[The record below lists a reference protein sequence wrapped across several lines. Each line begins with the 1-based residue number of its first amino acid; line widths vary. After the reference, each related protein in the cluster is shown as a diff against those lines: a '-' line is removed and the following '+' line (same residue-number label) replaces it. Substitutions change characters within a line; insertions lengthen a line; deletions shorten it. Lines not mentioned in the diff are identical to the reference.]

1 MMRNAIAPRIRIETM
16 CNHWR
21 RIDVKT
27 SSRVTLLVTGFVALL
42 AGHAAAQKPDKFP
55 TKPVRLIVPY
65 APGGATDIT
74 ARQLQTKISEL
85 WGQSVIVDNR
95 AGASG
100 NIALELAARSAPD
113 GYTLFVGN
121 VSTNAINET
130 TFRSLKVKPSRDLT
144 GVTNLI
150 QLPHLWVVNPSIPA
164 STLKA
169 LVDYVKK
176 TGAKLNYASAGVG
189 SYPHLDTV
197 RFLKTA
203 GIGMTHVPYKGGAG
217 QMIPAIMGNEVQFMF
232 INMASSLP
240 HIRTGRIKP
249 LAITTEKRR
258 PELPNV
264 PTTAEAGFPG
274 MGTNAWN
281 GLFAPAKIPGPLL
294 NRIHD
299 DVVKVM
305 ESPEMRASLEK
316 VFMSVVVNKSPAEY
330 QKFVL
335 EEIKNWGKIVID
347 NDIKVE

>member
-1 MMRNAIAPRIRIETM
+1 M
-16 CNHWR
+16 
-21 RIDVKT
+21 DVKT
-27 SSRVTLLVTGFVALL
+27 IVRVTLLATAFVVLV
-42 AGHAAAQKPDKFP
+42 AGHAQAQQAGKFP
-55 TKPVRLIVPY
+55 TRPVRMIVPY

-85 WGQSVIVDNR
+85 WGQPVIVDNR

-130 TFRSLKVKPSRDLT
+130 TFRSLKIKPSRDLT

-164 STLKA
+164 STLKE
-169 LVDYVKK
+169 LVAHVKK
-176 TGAKLNYASAGVG
+176 TGAKLNYGSAGVG
-189 SYPHLDTV
+189 AYPHLDAV
-197 RFLKTA
+197 KFLKIA
-203 GIGMTHVPYKGGAG
+203 GIDMTHVPYKGGAG
-217 QMIPAIMGNEVQFMF
+217 QMIPAIIGNEVQFMF

-249 LAITTEKRR
+249 LAITTDKRR

-264 PTTAEAGFPG
+264 PTTAESGFPG
-274 MGTNAWN
+274 VGTNAWN
-281 GLFAPAKIPGPLL
+281 GLFAPSGVPKPLL
-294 NRIHD
+294 NRIHA

-305 ESPEMRASLEK
+305 ESPEMRASLDK
-316 VFMSVVVNKSPAEY
+316 VFMAVVVNKSPAEF
-330 QKFVL
+330 QQFVL
-335 EEIKNWGKIVID
+335 GEIKSWGKIVIE
-347 NDIKVE
+347 NNITVE

>member
-1 MMRNAIAPRIRIETM
+1 M
-16 CNHWR
+16 
-21 RIDVKT
+21 KT
-27 SSRVTLLVTGFVALL
+27 SLRVTLLVTGFIALF
-42 AGHAAAQKPDKFP
+42 AGHAVAQKPDKFP

-130 TFRSLKVKPSRDLT
+130 TFRSLKIKPSRDLT

-150 QLPHLWVVNPSIPA
+150 QLPHLWVVNPSVPA
-164 STLKA
+164 STLKE
-169 LVDYVKK
+169 LVAYVKK
-176 TGAKLNYASAGVG
+176 SGAKLNYGSAGVG
-189 SYPHLDTV
+189 AYPHLDAV
-197 RFLKTA
+197 KFLKLA
-203 GIGMTHVPYKGGAG
+203 GIEMTHVPYKGGAG

-264 PTTAEAGFPG
+264 PTTAESGFPG
-274 MGTNAWN
+274 VGTNAWN
-281 GLFAPAKIPGPLL
+281 GLFAPAGIPKPLL
-294 NRIHD
+294 NRIHA
-299 DVVKVM
+299 DVLKVM
-305 ESPEMRASLEK
+305 ESPEMKASLEK
-316 VFMSVVVNKSPAEY
+316 VFMSVVVNKSPAEF
-330 QKFVL
+330 QQFVL
-335 EEIKNWGKIVID
+335 QEIKSWGKIVID
-347 NDIKVE
+347 NNIKVE